1 MLSGCEERYE
11 KIRVLVNKANSV
23 VQGAIRIQEKNIII
37 KELKDDK
44 TKLETELE
52 DVEKKKSKE
61 KSWRRQGQVRRKDFL
76 DNLKTSSQEQNFV
89 CDKCDVRFETM
100 ADLKNHERIIHMNGF
115 SSQTENKVL
124 VDKKVKYDKLVFS
137 VYSNFCCKFAPSM
150 NKPLNLIHLKLVD
163 KFWH

>member
-1 MLSGCEERYE
+1 M
-11 KIRVLVNKANSV
+11 
-23 VQGAIRIQEKNIII
+23 QGAIRIQEKNIII

-52 DVEKKKSKE
+52 DVEKKKSKG
-61 KSWRRQGQVRRKDFL
+61 KSWRHQGQVRRKDFF
-76 DNLKTSSQEQNFV
+76 DNLKTSFQEQNFV

-137 VYSNFCCKFAPSM
+137 S
-150 NKPLNLIHLKLVD
+150 D
-163 KFWH
+163 KNSIVTSLSTTTTSPRTSTEAQRYQNQYLPNMWSSYLLCT